1 MAGGDHSEIEWV
13 DGAPVFTVGQ
23 FAGVMNGVL
32 HQSFPDGVWIEGEI
46 QGLRPPKPHMY
57 FSLVENDRGRSA
69 QVNIT
74 VFANVVREI
83 RGKLALVGAELKDGM
98 RIRMFGAVDFYSPTG
113 RLGLKVS
120 DVDTKFTAG
129 DIATKRA
136 ELVQRLKEDGSTQR
150 NKRREIPLVPLRLGI
165 VSSSQAAGYGDL
177 RKHLDEAGYAFDIT
191 LCDVRVQGDAAP
203 SMIVDAIGALGKRED
218 IDVVLVIRG
227 GGSKSDLATFDD
239 EGIARAIAACPHPV
253 FTGIGHDMDD
263 SIADLVAHTACK
275 TPTACA
281 DLVIDI
287 VSGFVGRL
295 GDAAD
300 RLNLVCGSALER
312 ARTRVSRAADR
323 LVVRPKAVLEREAQ
337 RLAVHSAAVRLLDPA
352 STMARGWSITRTVD
366 GRVVRSIDDV
376 SAGDVLSTS
385 VADGTITSRVEGD
398 N

>member
-1 MAGGDHSEIEWV
+1 MAGSDHSEFEWV
-13 DGAPVFTVGQ
+13 GGAPALTVGQ
-23 FAGVMNGVL
+23 FAEVMKGVL
-32 HQSFPDGVWIEGEI
+32 DQSFPDGVWVEGEI
-46 QGLRPPKPHMY
+46 QGLKPPRPHMY

-98 RIRMFGAVDFYSPTG
+98 RVRLFGEVDFYAPTG
-113 RLGLKVS
+113 RLGLKVT
-120 DVDTKFTAG
+120 DIDTKLAAG
-129 DIATKRA
+129 DIAAKRA

-150 NKRREIPLVPLRLGI
+150 NKRCEVPLVPLRLGI
-165 VSSSQAAGYGDL
+165 ISSSQAAGYGDL
-177 RKHLDEAGYAFDIT
+177 RKHLDESGYAFGIT

-203 SMIVDAIGALGKRED
+203 AMIVDALGVLGRRDD
-218 IDVVLVIRG
+218 IDVVLLIRG

-253 FTGIGHDMDD
+253 FTGIGHDMDE

-300 RLNLVCGSALER
+300 RVNMVSRTALVQ
-312 ARTRVSRAADR
+312 ARGRVSRAAER
-323 LVVRPKAVLEREAQ
+323 LTVRPRAVLEREMQ

-352 STMARGWSITRTVD
+352 STMARGWSITRTAD
-366 GRVVRSIDDV
+366 GRVVRSVDDV
-376 SAGDVLSTS
+376 GAGDVLSTS
-385 VADGTITSRVEGD
+385 VANGTITSRVEGD

>member
-23 FAGVMNGVL
+23 FAGVMKGVL
-32 HQSFPDGVWIEGEI
+32 GQSFPDGVWIEGEI

-74 VFANVVREI
+74 VFASVVREI

-98 RIRMFGAVDFYSPTG
+98 RIRMFGAVDFHAPSG
-113 RLGLKVS
+113 RLSLKVS

-177 RKHLDEAGYAFDIT
+177 RKHLDESGYAFDVM

-203 SMIVDAIGALGKRED
+203 AMIVEAIGALGKRDD

-227 GGSKSDLATFDD
+227 GGSKADLATFDD

-312 ARTRVSRAADR
+312 ARTRVSRAAER
-323 LVVRPKAVLEREAQ
+323 LVVRPRAILERESQ
-337 RLAVHSAAVRLLDPA
+337 RLAVHSAAVRLLDPV
-352 STMARGWSITRTVD
+352 SNMARGWSITRTVD